1 LSALQVDVLQA
12 LAGVAPPWRLSGG
25 AALVGFYTQHRTTR
39 DLDLFWEQ
47 RELGA
52 LVRDVELRLV
62 AVGLGVEVLQRDPA
76 FCRLR
81 VSREGDAVV
90 VDLVAE
96 PVPVIEAPVE
106 LSLGDVRLRVDT
118 AHELLVNKLC
128 ALLSRSEL
136 RDLED
141 VRVLLDAGGD
151 LQRALTDAPRKDG
164 GFSPITLA
172 WLLEQ
177 FPLAAMSRAL
187 GWTAAASTNLD
198 EFRRRLIEQV
208 MAAAKP
214 D

>member
-1 LSALQVDVLQA
+1 VPQGRLSA
-12 LAGVAPPWRLSGG
+12 
-25 AALVGFYTQHRTTR
+25 
-39 DLDLFWEQ
+39 
-47 RELGA
+47 
-52 LVRDVELRLV
+52 
-62 AVGLGVEVLQRDPA
+62 LQRDPA

-81 VSREGDAVV
+81 VSRDGDTVL

-96 PVPVIEAPVE
+96 PVPVIEAPVDHT
-106 LSLGDVRLRVDT
+106 LGDVRVRVDT
-118 AHELLVNKLC
+118 VHELLVNKLC

-141 VRVLLDAGGD
+141 VRVLIDAGGD
-151 LQRALTDAPRKDG
+151 LHRALADAPRKDG

-177 FPLAAMSRAL
+177 FPLAVMSRAL
-187 GWTAAASTNLD
+187 GWTADASTKLD

-208 MAAAKP
+208 VAAAKP